1 MASVLIT
8 LTSAGTGTGPFDLYS
23 NVNGYSSPFEI
34 GISKTALTS
43 GYTSANVPN
52 GTTIIR
58 VKSASAQ
65 CTNSVDISVTG
76 ITTTTTST
84 TSTTTIPS
92 GFVGAIRNMT
102 PNRIYAYA
110 FVDVKIGTGSYKN
123 VFGGLID
130 INPGDDFRFYQTYY
144 NPGIIPVSGNTFK
157 ITAYSQSGQP
167 IEITTSNYIQL
178 NSGSYSTPGYFT
190 GTNPFVAESYSSTAQ
205 YALAII
211 IY

>member
-34 GISKTALTS
+34 GVSKSALTS
-43 GYTSANVPN
+43 GYTSTTVPN

-58 VKSASAQ
+58 VKSNSAQ

-84 TSTTTIPS
+84 TTTTTRPS
-92 GFVGAIRNMT
+92 KIDYISNMT

-110 FVDVKIGTGSYKN
+110 LVDVKIGTGSYQS
-123 VFGGLID
+123 VFGVL
-130 INPGDDFRFYQTYY
+130 
-144 NPGIIPVSGNTFK
+144 S
-157 ITAYSQSGQP
+157 
-167 IEITTSNYIQL
+167 
-178 NSGSYSTPGYFT
+178 
-190 GTNPFVAESYSSTAQ
+190 
-205 YALAII
+205 
-211 IY
+211 

>member
-34 GISKTALTS
+34 GISKIALTS
-43 GYTSANVPN
+43 GYTSTAVPN

-58 VKSASAQ
+58 VKSTSAQ

-92 GFVGAIRNMT
+92 GGAIRNMT

-110 FVDVKIGTGSYKN
+110 IVEVKIGSGSYQS
-123 VFGGLID
+123 VFDGLID
-130 INPGDDFRFYQTYY
+130 INPDDTFYFSQTYY
-144 NPGIIPVSGNTFK
+144 NPGTLPVSGNTFK
-157 ITAYSQSGQP
+157 ITVYSQTGQP
-167 IEITTSNYIQL
+167 MGITTSNYIQL
-178 NSGSYSTPGYFT
+178 TSGSSSTPGYFT
-190 GTNPFVAESYSSTAQ
+190 GTNPLVAESYSSQAQ
-205 YALAII
+205 YALAINI
-211 IY
+211 H

>member
-34 GISKTALTS
+34 GVSKSALTS
-43 GYTSANVPN
+43 GYTSTTVPN

-58 VKSASAQ
+58 VKSVSAQ

-84 TSTTTIPS
+84 TSTTTVPL
-92 GFVGAIRNMT
+92 GGAIRNMT
-102 PNRIYAYA
+102 LDRIYAYA
-110 FVDVKIGTGSYKN
+110 LVDVKIGTGSYRN

-130 INPGDDFRFYQTYY
+130 INPGDTFYFSQTYY
-144 NPGIIPVSGNTFK
+144 DPGIIPVSGNTFK
-157 ITAYSQSGQP
+157 ITAYTP
-167 IEITTSNYIQL
+167 IGITTSNYIQL
-178 NSGSYSTPGYFT
+178 TSGSYSTPGYFT
-190 GTNPFVAESYSSTAQ
+190 GGNPLVAESYSSTEQ
-205 YALAII
+205 YALAIN